1 MYRIS
6 GRCSHVMGLVYLLD
20 GWKTAGLNEV
30 PQLPSCTS
38 VPQQWGRPRGPKI
51 EAEPVAAISFAS
63 SDKSCRKRRAVQP
76 LLQDNRYYY
85 FASESSSATAKYNVV
100 YKFCFDYTVRK
111 PLFNSEYVHCRIDW
125 QTTIL
130 PVICRL
136 YPEIAPHLNKSHH

>member
-20 GWKTAGLNEV
+20 GWKSAGLNEV

-38 VPQQWGRPRGPKI
+38 VPQQWGRPCGPKI

-63 SDKSCRKRRAVQP
+63 SDKLIRKRRAVQP

-85 FASESSSATAKYNVV
+85 FSESSSTMVKYGAV
-100 YKFCFDYTVRK
+100 YIF
-111 PLFNSEYVHCRIDW
+111 LW
-125 QTTIL
+125 TTLSTNQWSLMTGNYIN
-130 PVICRL
+130 PVICLLRQTKQQEEPNL
-136 YPEIAPHLNKSHH
+136 IQPNARQNL